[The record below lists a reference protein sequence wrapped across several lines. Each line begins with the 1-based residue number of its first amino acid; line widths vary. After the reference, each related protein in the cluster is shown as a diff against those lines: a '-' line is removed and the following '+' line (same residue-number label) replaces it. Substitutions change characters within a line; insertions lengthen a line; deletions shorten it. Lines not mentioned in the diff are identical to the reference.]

1 MGQRILVV
9 DDEQSIR
16 TIVEYALKDAGFE
29 VVTAGRGDEAL
40 AVMERDP
47 VDLVVL
53 DVMLP
58 GMDGLEVCQRIRAER
73 SVPIIMLSAR
83 GEELDKVLGLELG
96 ADDYVTKPFSPRELV
111 SRVKANLRRGKLD
124 GEHEDSLRFGDLE
137 IDPVARAVTRDG
149 EELNLTLS
157 EFEILLKLARSPR
170 RVFTRQ
176 ELMDHLWNGTFYGD
190 LRSVDVHVRHLRQKI
205 ERDASNPSLIRTV
218 RGVGYAFGGEDG
230 AGG

>member
-40 AVMERDP
+40 AVMDRDP

-96 ADDYVTKPFSPRELV
+96 AERSTRSRGRSP
-111 SRVKANLRRGKLD
+111 
-124 GEHEDSLRFGDLE
+124 
-137 IDPVARAVTRDG
+137 ARA
-149 EELNLTLS
+149 
-157 EFEILLKLARSPR
+157 RSSTSPSPSS
-170 RVFTRQ
+170 
-176 ELMDHLWNGTFYGD
+176 
-190 LRSVDVHVRHLRQKI
+190 RSC
-205 ERDASNPSLIRTV
+205 
-218 RGVGYAFGGEDG
+218 
-230 AGG
+230 